1 MGIHS
6 CVDITK
12 YLLHEYNGK
21 QMEQIRLGLE
31 EGIDV
36 SEYADPF
43 IDAVS
48 MKEARHRISDKW
60 NDEKPALNELQSQEI
75 LMGLTSGVDV
85 SLYADP
91 RYTFKEMEK
100 IRLAL
105 ERGSNLDGL
114 LKYGC

>member
-1 MGIHS
+1 
-6 CVDITK
+6 
-12 YLLHEYNGK
+12 
-21 QMEQIRLGLE
+21 
-31 EGIDV
+31 
-36 SEYADPF
+36 
-43 IDAVS
+43 

-114 LKYGC
+114 LKYGCQDAAITVQCFDNEWIRHSERGEQHEQYRNS

>member
-1 MGIHS
+1 MVGFS
-6 CVDITK
+6 S
-12 YLLHEYNGK
+12 G
-21 QMEQIRLGLE
+21 QMKQIRLGLE

-85 SLYADP
+85 SLYADS

>member
-1 MGIHS
+1 M
-6 CVDITK
+6 
-12 YLLHEYNGK
+12 
-21 QMEQIRLGLE
+21 
-31 EGIDV
+31 
-36 SEYADPF
+36 
-43 IDAVS
+43 
-48 MKEARHRISDKW
+48 
-60 NDEKPALNELQSQEI
+60 QSQEI